1 MAIGGNVNFTIS
13 ARDAASKVVKNVQN
27 NIKTMAK
34 GFAIA
39 AAAIAAAVT
48 AAAGAIAAFGV
59 SAVKAAM
66 EDAAAQK
73 ILVSTLEARGL
84 ATEKNLASTEKAIE
98 AAQKL
103 AFTDDDVRSSISIA
117 TQFTNKFSQALKIQ
131 KVAMDVSRGKNISL
145 AQATKIVGNAFNG
158 STGAAKKLGIELP
171 KNAKGMKAVNAV
183 GKSFTG
189 VAKGYSETLQGQFE
203 SFGIALAETKESIGG
218 ALLPALERTFKGIQP
233 VIDDVF
239 KTIEDAIPDLKKFA
253 DSFTKNIPN
262 LTKNAWANIKKN
274 LPEIIDKIKDFGTG
288 VLDLL
293 RKAKDFIGTDGSI
306 TIGLAT
312 IGAKLG
318 GFGGAL
324 TAVFAKGF
332 TDLGFGPIEAGIAGA
347 VTAGLTGSIAKAAM
361 DTFVQVI
368 TQKIVAANIARKLL
382 PSGGVPIP
390 GGTPVGVPPVGT
402 APIAQTVLGVG
413 VAAIATV
420 AAGAMAA
427 AGVVAAAKV
436 LYDQIFTPEEQ
447 EKNMMDNYAKLQA
460 RVKREGLAAVTSS
473 AGGVYGSNVSG
484 GSSDYLNRAITS
496 GVVEGFKMAP
506 MQPPID
512 LTNRLELKLD
522 GKVVAQSVSRYLGL
536 SDPNPRRT
544 YP

>member
-103 AFTDDDVRSSISIA
+103 AFTDDDVRTSISIA
-117 TQFTNKFSQALKIQ
+117 TQFTNKFSKALQIQ
-131 KVAMDVSRGKNISL
+131 KVAMDVARAKNISL

-171 KNAKGMKAVNAV
+171 KNAKGMKAVNAIS
-183 GKSFTG
+183 KSFTG
-189 VAKGYSETLQGQFE
+189 VAAGYSETLQGQFE
-203 SFGIALAETKESIGG
+203 SFNIALGEVKESIGF

-239 KTIEDAIPDLKKFA
+239 KTIEDAIPELKRFA
-253 DSFTKNIPN
+253 DSFSKNIPN
-262 LTKNAWANIKKN
+262 LAKQAWANIKKN
-274 LPEIIDKIKDFGTG
+274 LPDIIDKIKDFGKG
-288 VLDLL
+288 VMDLL
-293 RKAKDFIGTDGSI
+293 TKAKEYIGTDGSI

-332 TDLGFGPIEAGIAGA
+332 SDLGFGPLEAGIAGA
-347 VTAGLTGSIAKAAM
+347 VTAGLTGAIAKAAM
-361 DTFVQVI
+361 DIFVESIVK
-368 TQKIVAANIARKLL
+368 KIVMAKVAEKLL
-382 PSGGVPIP
+382 PGGGVPLPTTVP
-390 GGTPVGVPPVGT
+390 GVTPPVVPVGGVGISGIVKT
-402 APIAQTVLGVG
+402 VLSVLSGLGIAFTAQTALQDQAV
-413 VAAIATV
+413 
-420 AAGAMAA
+420 GAMQK
-427 AGVVAAAKV
+427 GQDPLWKT
-436 LYDQIFTPEEQ
+436 LTMPWTWP
-447 EKNMMDNYAKLQA
+447 
-460 RVKREGLAAVTSS
+460 GAVGDILR
-473 AGGVYGSNVSG
+473 GGPPP
-484 GSSDYLNRAITS
+484 LEITN
-496 GVVEGFKMAP
+496 
-506 MQPPID
+506 D
-512 LTNRLELKLD
+512 LTLKLD
-522 GKVVAQSVSRYLGL
+522 GKVVAESVSKHLNLGN
-536 SDPNPRRT
+536 PNLRRNN
-544 YP
+544 P

>member
-39 AAAIAAAVT
+39 AAAIAAAAT

-66 EDAAAQK
+66 EDAAAQR

-84 ATEKNLASTEKAIE
+84 ATEKNLARTDKAIA

-103 AFTDDDVRSSISIA
+103 AFTDDDVRESISIA
-117 TQFTNKFSQALKIQ
+117 TQFTDKFSQALKIQ
-131 KVAMDVSRGKNISL
+131 QVAMDVARAKNISL
-145 AQATKIVGNAFNG
+145 AQATKIVGGAFNG
-158 STGAAKKLGIELP
+158 STGAVKKLGIELP
-171 KNAKGMKAVNAV
+171 KGARGMLAVNAV
-183 GKSFTG
+183 AKSFNG
-189 VAKGYSETLQGQFE
+189 VAAGYSETLQGQFE
-203 SFGIALAETKESIGG
+203 SFNIALAEVKEGIGG

-239 KTIEDAIPDLKKFA
+239 KTINDAVPDLKRFA

-262 LTKNAWANIKKN
+262 LTKQAWANIKKN
-274 LPEIIDKIKDFGTG
+274 LPEIIQKIKDFGTG

-293 RKAKDFIGTDGSI
+293 GKAKGFIGTDGSI
-306 TIGLAT
+306 TVGLAT

-332 TDLGFGPIEAGIAGA
+332 SDLGFGPLEAGIAGA

-361 DTFVQVI
+361 DVFIEAIVK
-368 TQKIVAANIARKLL
+368 KIVLAKIAEKLL
-382 PSGGVPIP
+382 PGGGVPLPTGVPAP
-390 GGTPVGVPPVGT
+390 GGTPAAIPMGFSLKDLGIIGVLGAGLTVGLTEIVPRFTKAFQDALGINQTPSRREDRGGMFGAPEGVGT
-402 APIAQTVLGVG
+402 ADYWIDKIFGGGKLYGEMAKGAAQGITDGLAP
-413 VAAIATV
+413 VAASL
-420 AAGAMAA
+420 GR
-427 AGVVAAAKV
+427 
-436 LYDQIFTPEEQ
+436 D
-447 EKNMMDNYAKLQA
+447 
-460 RVKREGLAAVTSS
+460 
-473 AGGVYGSNVSG
+473 VSWTT
-484 GSSDYLNRAITS
+484 NTT
-496 GVVEGFKMAP
+496 
-506 MQPPID
+506 
-512 LTNRLELKLD
+512 LTLD
-522 GKVVAQSVSRYLGL
+522 GAVVAQSVSRHLGITA
-536 SDPNPRRT
+536 STVNGTRNTGRNR
-544 YP
+544 